1 MGTPFDSAFQP
12 SPYSLDSTNPG
23 HKWVPSKNLE
33 RDRAVQDAAFQGK
46 ITTKALD
53 HDHFLQAKRLAA
65 LPTVAEAGL
74 PSFFDGGSTYADLGL
89 AYDNQL
95 IDTSS
100 HAVPQRSLA
109 ELMQQRELMDASE
122 SAATFDRLSINGH
135 RHTATTGQQR
145 PSVQTKPIDISREIN
160 HRGHHE
166 DHQTQRCPR
175 TRTL

>member
-12 SPYSLDSTNPG
+12 SPYSQDSTNLG
-23 HKWVPSKNLE
+23 RMWVPSKNLE

-46 ITTKALD
+46 VTTKALD
-53 HDHFLQAKRLAA
+53 HDSFLQAKRLAA
-65 LPTVAEAGL
+65 LPTVAEAET
-74 PSFFDGGSTYADLGL
+74 PSFFDGGNSYADLGQ

-109 ELMQQRELMDASE
+109 ELLQQRELMDASE
-122 SAATFDRLSINGH
+122 SAATFDRLSING
-135 RHTATTGQQR
+135 RYGDRGQQR
-145 PSVQTKPIDISREIN
+145 VDPSKPIDISREIK
-160 HRGHHE
+160 HRGTHE
-166 DHQTQRCPR
+166 DHQTQRFPR